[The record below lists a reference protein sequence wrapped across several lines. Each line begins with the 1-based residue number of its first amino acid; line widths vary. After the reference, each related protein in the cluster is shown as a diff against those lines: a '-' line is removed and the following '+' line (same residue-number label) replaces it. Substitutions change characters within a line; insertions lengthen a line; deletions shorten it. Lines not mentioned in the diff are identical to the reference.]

1 MANVGA
7 LLFGA
12 GAAALLI
19 AAGAKRRDRL
29 PPELL
34 YRAPNMTPKD
44 GSPPIDLDA
53 IAAARRAVDDFE
65 RAQAQAEQDASKIVA
80 TEEAQK
86 RADHLKRVREI
97 YESQAKQKLKPG
109 RTHEAQPSPS
119 ADTPQLPAGYDPAR
133 ARAMARSVANH
144 LNNRKTAGYA
154 RELVKTFQRAAG
166 IAIDGVYG
174 GETRGALIY
183 YGAKDPP
190 KPFFKPFD
198 TIAYV
203 TPEQRGK

>member
-7 LLFGA
+7 VLFGA
-12 GAAALLI
+12 GLFGLAI
-19 AAGAKRRDRL
+19 AAGAKRSKL

-34 YRAPNMTPKD
+34 YRQPNITPKD
-44 GSPPIDLDA
+44 GSIPVDLDA
-53 IAAARRAVDDFE
+53 IEAARRAAEEFDRQRV
-65 RAQAQAEQDASKIVA
+65 QAEQDAAKIIA
-80 TEEAQK
+80 DESAK
-86 RADHLKRVREI
+86 KKADHLRRVREI
-97 YESQAKQKLKPG
+97 YESQAQQSLKPG
-109 RTHEAQPSPS
+109 KTHEAQPSPS
-119 ADTPQLPAGYDPAR
+119 ADTPRLPAGYDPAR

-183 YGAKDPP
+183 FGAKDPP
-190 KPFFKPFD
+190 KAFFKPLD
-198 TIAYV
+198 TIPYV
-203 TPEQRGK
+203 APEQRSK